1 MTLRNNVSCYASCVS
16 KKKNSHVH
24 TPTPIIIAFLI
35 SLYNLLQGPPGY
47 TGPPGT
53 QGPRGSQVSYQEI
66 KITDRKRG
74 LGINGQVNVG
84 SLCLWKIGTVL
95 CHLSEEFQFQNVI
108 CWDST
113 WYIYW
118 KTFHHTLRWLFSQ
131 GSPRQQGS
139 AGYYRTSWSP
149 RPARTPGN
157 HAGKCN
163 SFLLNARLEKE
174 IVLRK
179 LILASKG
186 KQPVEVSEVGGEIRR
201 FDTDAFIR
209 NVMSTLCRLKKLRF
223 DVL

>member
-1 MTLRNNVSCYASCVS
+1 MRPVCQ
-16 KKKNSHVH
+16 KKNSHVH

-53 QGPRGSQVSYQEI
+53 QGPRGSRVSYQEI

-74 LGINGQVNVG
+74 LGINGLVNVG

-95 CHLSEEFQFQNVI
+95 CHSSEEFQFQNVI

-113 WYIYW
+113 WYICW

-131 GSPRQQGS
+131 GSSRQQGS

-186 KQPVEVSEVGGEIRR
+186 KQPVKVSEVGGEIRR

-209 NVMSTLCRLKKLRF
+209 NVMSMLCRLKKLRF

>member
-16 KKKNSHVH
+16 KKNSHVH

-53 QGPRGSQVSYQEI
+53 QGPRGSRVSYQEI

-74 LGINGQVNVG
+74 LGINGLVNVG

-95 CHLSEEFQFQNVI
+95 CHSSEEFQFQNVI

-179 LILASKG
+179 LILVSKG
-186 KQPVEVSEVGGEIRR
+186 KQPVKVSEVGGEIRR

-209 NVMSTLCRLKKLRF
+209 NVMSMLCRLKKLRF

>member
-1 MTLRNNVSCYASCVS
+1 MRPVCQ
-16 KKKNSHVH
+16 KKNSHVH

-53 QGPRGSQVSYQEI
+53 QGPRGSRVSYQEI

-74 LGINGQVNVG
+74 LGINGLVNVG

-95 CHLSEEFQFQNVI
+95 CHSSEEFQFQNVI

-113 WYIYW
+113 WYICW

-186 KQPVEVSEVGGEIRR
+186 KQPSEVGGEIRR

-209 NVMSTLCRLKKLRF
+209 NVMSMLCRLKKLRF

>member
-16 KKKNSHVH
+16 KKNSHVH
-24 TPTPIIIAFLI
+24 TPTPITIAFLI

-53 QGPRGSQVSYQEI
+53 QGPRGSRVSYQEI

-74 LGINGQVNVG
+74 LGINGLVNVG
-84 SLCLWKIGTVL
+84 SLSLWKIGTVL

-201 FDTDAFIR
+201 FDTGAFIR

>member
-1 MTLRNNVSCYASCVS
+1 MRPVCQ
-16 KKKNSHVH
+16 KKNSHVH

-53 QGPRGSQVSYQEI
+53 QGPRGSRVSYQEI

-74 LGINGQVNVG
+74 LGINGLVNVG

-201 FDTDAFIR
+201 FDTDAFIW

>member
-16 KKKNSHVH
+16 KKNSHVH
-24 TPTPIIIAFLI
+24 TPTPIIIAFLK

-53 QGPRGSQVSYQEI
+53 QGPRGSRVSYQEI

-74 LGINGQVNVG
+74 LGINGLVNVG
-84 SLCLWKIGTVL
+84 RLCLWKIGTVL
-95 CHLSEEFQFQNVI
+95 CHLSEEFQFLNVI

>member
-1 MTLRNNVSCYASCVS
+1 MLCVLCV

-24 TPTPIIIAFLI
+24 TPTPNIIAFLI

-53 QGPRGSQVSYQEI
+53 QGPRGSRVSYQEI

-74 LGINGQVNVG
+74 LGINGLVNVG

-95 CHLSEEFQFQNVI
+95 CHSSEEFQFQNVI

-113 WYIYW
+113 WYICW

-209 NVMSTLCRLKKLRF
+209 NVMSMLCRLKKLRF